1 MVPFVG
7 REREQALLIDA
18 WRRAQAGAPTYV
30 RVHGEAGV
38 GKTRLVDEI
47 GARVHADGAWVLRG
61 RCWDLGGAPAYWPWI
76 QAFGALIDEVGEA
89 ALAPLLNEIDPV
101 LLPALLRL
109 LPRLRAFLPPPLA
122 REDVS
127 REAAEERLWHAVPA
141 LLRRLCASRPLL
153 LVLDDLE
160 AADLPSLLLLGS
172 LARGDGGAAQLLL
185 IAVHR
190 TPVLL
195 ETAAAAALNR
205 LSAEQAVTQ
214 LHLAGLD
221 RAEIGQMIVAMT
233 GRPVDEQ
240 AASAVHART
249 GGSPLFASELI
260 RLMASEPAGT
270 SESAWPLPSGTR
282 GVIEQRL
289 ARLPADCRN
298 LLAAAAVAGR
308 EVELDVLAA
317 VCDLDTA
324 EVLAALRPAVAS
336 AELVTVPERP
346 RAYAFAHP
354 LIRECLYEG
363 LPTVTRADLHGC
375 FGDALRAHHAGALDE
390 HLEVIASH
398 YVAAL
403 PVGWAPQALE
413 AARRAAR
420 RAAGLGAR
428 DECVRLLLL
437 AREALTELDEGGAI
451 WCDLTL
457 ELAEA
462 QDRAGQ
468 TLNARATFMQV
479 AERAEA
485 VGLLSAFARAAVA
498 YGGRFIWARPT
509 GDPREIPML
518 ERAYAAL
525 GADEPALRALL
536 LARKS
541 ILRRDLAGGDAIL
554 AGCRQA
560 AELAR
565 AADDASARA
574 QVLGALVYALGSF
587 GTTTECLRAVDELA
601 ATAAASGDVEQTVQ
615 AHVYR
620 AACLLEDGDAAGADA
635 ELAACDDL
643 EQSLRQPVQRWL
655 REFSHAEVACFR
667 GRLAE
672 ADSRSEEALRI
683 GQALGR
689 QESAAI
695 YLVSIYLV
703 RREQG
708 RLAEL
713 EALVRQARADLPTF
727 AIARCLP
734 GHLDGELGRL
744 AEARAFLDRHVES
757 RFPEL
762 LESSTHR
769 MVLGLLAETAA
780 HTGHAAAAA
789 ALEPLLAGVTRR
801 YLSIPGTVVLGP
813 TRRSRGLL
821 AAAAGA
827 WENAA
832 RLLREAAEECRR
844 DGADGWAARC
854 QLELAQAIIVGGAG
868 DPSEARALLAAVT
881 ARADANRFADVAA
894 RARRLEARLDANA
907 GNAAFRPPTLH
918 REGELWTIAYAGTSV
933 QVRDLKGLRY
943 LAALLAHPGEELSV
957 VSLASGDAGAASIES
972 EEDRSAIE
980 QRLEE
985 LRDEIEESARWNDLE
1000 RGERARRE
1008 REELAAEVAA
1018 TLGLGGGDRRTGT
1031 PVARAR
1037 YSVTKAIRNAVR
1049 RIAREHAV
1057 LGRHL
1062 ETTVRTGLYC
1072 RYQPDPLLPPPHW
1085 RVQS

>member
-7 REREQALLIDA
+7 REREQALLVDA

-30 RVHGEAGV
+30 LVHGEAGV

-47 GARVHADGAWVLRG
+47 GGRVRAGGAWVLRG

-76 QAFGALIDEVGEA
+76 QAFGTLIDEAGEA
-89 ALAPLLNEIDPV
+89 ALAPLLDEIDPA

-141 LLRRLCASRPLL
+141 LLRRLSAWRPLL

-160 AADLPSLLLLGS
+160 AADLPSLLLLGA
-172 LARGDGGAAQLLL
+172 LARGGGGAAQLLL

-205 LSAEQAVTQ
+205 LSAEPAVTQ
-214 LHLAGLD
+214 LRLGGLD
-221 RAEIGQMIVAMT
+221 REEIGQMIVAMT
-233 GRPVDEQ
+233 GRPVDEH

-260 RLMASEPAGT
+260 RLMASEAAG
-270 SESAWPLPSGTR
+270 SFEASLRPSGTR

-289 ARLPADCRN
+289 GRLPADCRN

-308 EVELDVLAA
+308 EVDLDVLAA
-317 VCDLDTA
+317 VSDREASD
-324 EVLAALRPAVAS
+324 VMAALRPAMVS

-363 LPTVTRADLHGC
+363 LSTVTRADLHGR
-375 FGDALRAHHAGALDE
+375 FGDALRAHHGDGVDE

-413 AARRAAR
+413 LARRAAR

-437 AREALTELDEGGAI
+437 AREALTEIDDGGAI
-451 WCDLTL
+451 WCELTL

-468 TLNARATFMQV
+468 TSNARATFMQV

-485 VGLLSAFARAAVA
+485 VGLLEALARAAVA

-525 GADEPALRALL
+525 GGDEPALRALL

-541 ILRRDLAGGDAIL
+541 IMRRDLAGADAIL

-565 AADDASARA
+565 AADDATARA
-574 QVLGALVYALGSF
+574 QVLGALMYALGSL
-587 GTTTECLRAVDELA
+587 GTTQECLRAIDELA

-635 ELAACDDL
+635 ELGECDRL

-667 GRLAE
+667 GRLTEAE
-672 ADSRSEEALRI
+672 SRSEEALAI
-683 GQALGR
+683 GQALRR
-689 QESAAI
+689 QEAAAI
-695 YLVSIYLV
+695 YVASIYLV

-713 EALVRQARADLPTF
+713 GALVTQARADLPTF
-727 AIARCLP
+727 AIVKCLP

-744 AEARAFLDRHVES
+744 AEARAFLDRHLES
-757 RFPEL
+757 GFAEL

-769 MVLGLLAETAA
+769 MALGLLAETAA
-780 HTGHAAAAA
+780 RTGHAAAAA
-789 ALEPLLAGVTRR
+789 ALEPLLAAVTRR

-821 AAAAGA
+821 AAAAGSWA
-827 WENAA
+827 DAA
-832 RLLREAAEECRR
+832 RLLREAADECRR

-854 QLELAQAIIVGGAG
+854 ELELAQAMLAGAAS
-868 DPSEARALLAAVT
+868 DPSEARALLAAVS
-881 ARADANRFADVAA
+881 ARADANGFADVAA
-894 RARRLEARLDANA
+894 RARRVAAELEKNV
-907 GNAAFRPPTLH
+907 GAAVSPPTTFH
-918 REGELWTIAYAGTSV
+918 RDGELWTIAYAGTSV
-933 QVRDLKGLRY
+933 QVRDLKGMRY
-943 LAALLAHPGEELSV
+943 LATLLAHPGEELSV
-957 VSLASGDAGAASIES
+957 VSLASGDGGAEGTET
-972 EEDRSAIE
+972 EEYRSTVE
-980 QRLEE
+980 QRLEA
-985 LRDEIEESARWNDLE
+985 LQDEIEESARWNDIE
-1000 RGERARRE
+1000 RSERARRE
-1008 REELAAEVAA
+1008 REELAAELAA
-1018 TLGLGGGDRRTGT
+1018 TLGLGERDRRAGT
-1031 PVARAR
+1031 PVMRAR

-1072 RYQPDPLLPPPHW
+1072 RYQPDPLVPPRW
-1085 RVQS
+1085 RVQG

>member
-18 WRRAQAGAPTYV
+18 WRSAQAGTPTYV
-30 RVHGEAGV
+30 LVHGEAGV

-47 GARVHADGAWVLRG
+47 GGRVHADGAWVLRG

-76 QAFGALIDEVGEA
+76 QAFGTLIDEAGEA
-89 ALAPLLNEIDPV
+89 ALAPLLDEIDPV

-127 REAAEERLWHAVPA
+127 REAADERLWHAVPA
-141 LLRRLCASRPLL
+141 LLRRLSAWRPLL

-160 AADLPSLLLLGS
+160 AADLPSLLLLGA
-172 LARGDGGAAQLLL
+172 LARGGGNAAQLLL
-185 IAVHR
+185 VGVHR

-205 LSAEQAVTQ
+205 LSAEPAVTQ
-214 LHLAGLD
+214 LRLGGLD
-221 RAEIGQMIVAMT
+221 RDEIGQMIVAMT

-240 AASAVHART
+240 AVAAVHART
-249 GGSPLFASELI
+249 GGSPLFASDLI

-270 SESAWPLPSGTR
+270 FEASLLPSGTR
-282 GVIEQRL
+282 GLIEQRL
-289 ARLPADCRN
+289 ERLPADCRK

-308 EVELDVLAA
+308 EVDIDVLAA
-317 VCDLDTA
+317 VCDRDA
-324 EVLAALRPAVAS
+324 SDVLAALRPAVAS
-336 AELVTVPERP
+336 AELVNVPERP

-363 LPTVTRADLHGC
+363 LATVTRADLHGR
-375 FGDALRAHHAGALDE
+375 FGDALRAHHDAAVDE

-403 PVGWAPQALE
+403 PVGWAPQAMEL
-413 AARRAAR
+413 ARRAAR

-437 AREALTELDEGGAI
+437 AREALTQIDDGGAI
-451 WCDLTL
+451 WCELTL

-509 GDPREIPML
+509 GDPREVPML

-541 ILRRDLAGGDAIL
+541 ISRRDLAGADAIL

-565 AADDASARA
+565 AGDDTTARA
-574 QVLGALVYALGSF
+574 QVLGALMYALGCF
-587 GTTTECLRAVDELA
+587 GTTEECLRAIDELA
-601 ATAAASGDVEQTVQ
+601 VTAAASGDAEQTVQ

-635 ELAACDDL
+635 ELAACDRL
-643 EQSLRQPVQRWL
+643 EQTLRQPVQRWL

-667 GRLAE
+667 GRLTEAE
-672 ADSRSEEALRI
+672 SRSEEALSI

-689 QESAAI
+689 QEAAAI
-695 YLVSIYLV
+695 YVASIYLV

-713 EALVRQARADLPTF
+713 ESLVKQARVDLPTF
-727 AIARCLP
+727 AIAKCLP

-744 AEARAFLDRHVES
+744 AEARAFLDRHLES
-757 RFPEL
+757 GFAEL

-780 HTGHAAAAA
+780 RTGHAAAAA
-789 ALEPLLAGVTRR
+789 ALEPLLAAVTRR
-801 YLSIPGTVVLGP
+801 YLSIPGTVVVGP
-813 TRRSRGLL
+813 TRRARGLL
-821 AAAAGA
+821 AAGAGA
-827 WENAA
+827 WEDAA
-832 RLLREAAEECRR
+832 RLLREAAAECRR

-854 QLELAQAIIVGGAG
+854 ELELAQAILAGGAG
-868 DPSEARALLAAVT
+868 DRLEARALLAAVI
-881 ARADANRFADVAA
+881 ARADADGFSDVAA
-894 RARRLEARLDANA
+894 RARRLEVQGEENVAT
-907 GNAAFRPPTLH
+907 AASPPTTFH
-918 REGELWTIAYAGTSV
+918 REGELWTIAYAGRSV
-933 QVRDLKGLRY
+933 QVRDLKGMRY
-943 LAALLAHPGEELSV
+943 LAALLAHPGQELSV
-957 VSLASGDAGAASIES
+957 VSLVSGDAGATGTQS
-972 EEDRSAIE
+972 EENRSTIE
-980 QRLEE
+980 QRLTA

-1008 REELAAEVAA
+1008 REELAVALAA
-1018 TLGLGGGDRRTGT
+1018 TLGLGGRDRGTGT
-1031 PVARAR
+1031 PVTRAR
-1037 YSVTKAIRNAVR
+1037 YSVSKAIRNAVR
-1049 RIAREHAV
+1049 RIASEHAV

-1072 RYQPDPLLPPPHW
+1072 RYEPDPLVPPRW